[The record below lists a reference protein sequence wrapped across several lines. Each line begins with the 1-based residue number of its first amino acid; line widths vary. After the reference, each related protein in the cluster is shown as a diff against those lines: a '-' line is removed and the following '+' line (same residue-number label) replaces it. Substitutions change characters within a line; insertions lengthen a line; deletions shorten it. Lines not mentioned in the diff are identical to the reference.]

1 MSSSECLKLVMLST
15 MDFSMCPWNGLVY
28 SVITSLS
35 RACCHL
41 HRFTIESAY
50 RTILASRWTSNVI
63 SCYRLSLKMFKTVV
77 FDLICLL
84 TTISILKRVCECQGI
99 SPPAFLRI
107 GKYSSLLLFWN
118 FRLTFCVDCTFL
130 FLKVQCSLIDSK
142 LTMRRPLNLPLK
154 T

>member
-1 MSSSECLKLVMLST
+1 MSSSECLKLAMLST

-28 SVITSLS
+28 NVITSLS
-35 RACCHL
+35 RHVVTFIGL
-41 HRFTIESAY
+41 QLNLAY

-107 GKYSSLLLFWN
+107 GKYSSLLLFLN